1 MPQQVLVAGNLFM
14 ENLKFAK
21 LVKKTRQIEGSLE
34 KFDFPKLIGT
44 HRSTLSI
51 TYELEGLSD
60 SSGKYAH
67 KQENEQRWSQTH
79 CRYDSQWSTLN
90 AWKDQKSLQS
100 VPREVQRR
108 REFGPFPLR
117 QKRKEV

>member
-1 MPQQVLVAGNLFM
+1 M

-21 LVKKTRQIEGSLE
+21 LVKKTRQIERSLE

-90 AWKDQKSLQS
+90 AWKDQSQGKFKEEESSALFRCVKKEKKFNLMSLFK
-100 VPREVQRR
+100 VR
-108 REFGPFPLR
+108 
-117 QKRKEV
+117 